1 MPTEYEEEI
10 KIQLAQDSLAGMG
23 VMELSRKYKV
33 PPSTLRAWIKRLN
46 HYHHWIIET
55 PKGPTSKGKCRFC
68 GFTQDFDNTIA
79 ENIWS
84 NGRSGRNGRN
94 GRFGSKKSEVTQQ
107 TEAEDAK

>member
-10 KIQLAQDSLAGMG
+10 KIQLTQDSLAGMG

-46 HYHHWIIET
+46 HYHHWVIEA
-55 PKGPTSKGKCRFC
+55 PKGPISKGKCRFC

-84 NGRSGRNGRN
+84 NGRN